1 METAPWGEELKEEK
15 ASISPPVRTWQTVP
29 FVVGPTPPLPFPARC
44 SPWQPFFQ
52 TRGAEPQQQ
61 QHLVSGELGSPG
73 GMGQAQFPFPG
84 RTWALAW
91 LCVLAPLPL
100 PVPRDHVIH
109 LSELPSAT
117 SVVVMKAK

>member
-61 QHLVSGELGSPG
+61 QRLVSGELGSPG
-73 GMGQAQFPFPG
+73 GWDRPSSLSLAGHGPWPG
-84 RTWALAW
+84 FVSWPLYHFLCPGTTSFTSLSFHLPPPW
-91 LCVLAPLPL
+91 L
-100 PVPRDHVIH
+100 
-109 LSELPSAT
+109 S
-117 SVVVMKAK
+117 